1 MRTYPLRRDITE
13 NPPITSGKFTSTL
26 RVDTADMTHTAA
38 LRISEVTEAD
48 LGKEFTLNATNF
60 YGVTTYTVTLDNI
73 GGGCTT
79 R

>member
-1 MRTYPLRRDITE
+1 
-13 NPPITSGKFTSTL
+13 
-26 RVDTADMTHTAA
+26 MTHTAA

-73 GGGCTT
+73 GGGCIARSINTGRVT
-79 R
+79 LQVGEWVGVTLI

>member
-1 MRTYPLRRDITE
+1 MRDHPLSRDVT
-13 NPPITSGKFTSTL
+13 ITSGKFTSTL
-26 RVDTADMTHTAA
+26 RVDREDMTHTAA

-73 GGGCTT
+73 GGGCI
-79 R
+79 RQ

>member
-1 MRTYPLRRDITE
+1 
-13 NPPITSGKFTSTL
+13 
-26 RVDTADMTHTAA
+26 MTHTAA

-73 GGGCTT
+73 GGGCISHDSKYRVINQVVDIDKGCSTILLGQ
-79 R
+79 